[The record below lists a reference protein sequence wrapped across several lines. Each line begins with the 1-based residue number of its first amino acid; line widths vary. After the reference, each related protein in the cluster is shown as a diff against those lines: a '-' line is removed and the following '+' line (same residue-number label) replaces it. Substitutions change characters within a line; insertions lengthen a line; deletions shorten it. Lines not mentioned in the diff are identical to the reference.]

1 MIKVIMLAA
10 GQSKRLKGENKLI
23 KNYKKK
29 PLIVHTIN
37 SFKRSKVS
45 KIIFVLGYQNKE
57 VKKIIKKNK
66 KFIFVL
72 NKSFKQGMSS
82 SIKSGIKKI
91 KKKDNGFIIAQSDM
105 PFIKTSDINKICNSI
120 EKKKYLVHA
129 LKFKNKVGNPIG
141 FDISVLNKFKKIK
154 GDIGAKYIVKRLKN
168 HTNFIKVSSSKVFKD
183 FDLKKDFN

>member
-72 NKSFKQGMSS
+72 NKSFKLSS
-82 SIKSGIKKI
+82 PSLCFRTLPNNLGAI
-91 KKKDNGFIIAQSDM
+91 FIN
-105 PFIKTSDINKICNSI
+105 T
-120 EKKKYLVHA
+120 L
-129 LKFKNKVGNPIG
+129 
-141 FDISVLNKFKKIK
+141 
-154 GDIGAKYIVKRLKN
+154 
-168 HTNFIKVSSSKVFKD
+168 
-183 FDLKKDFN
+183 

>member
-1 MIKVIMLAA
+1 MLAA

-29 PLIVHTIN
+29 PLIFHTIN

-57 VKKIIKKNK
+57 VKKIIKKSK

-120 EKKKYLVHA
+120 EKKK
-129 LKFKNKVGNPIG
+129 NI
-141 FDISVLNKFKKIK
+141 
-154 GDIGAKYIVKRLKN
+154 
-168 HTNFIKVSSSKVFKD
+168 
-183 FDLKKDFN
+183 